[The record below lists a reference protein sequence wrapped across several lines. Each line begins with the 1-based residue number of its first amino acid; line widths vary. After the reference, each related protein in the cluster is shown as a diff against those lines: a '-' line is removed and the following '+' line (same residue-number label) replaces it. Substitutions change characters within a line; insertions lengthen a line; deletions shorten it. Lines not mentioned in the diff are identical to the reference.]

1 MTSIV
6 AELASLERSHRVG
19 LPGPVLFHLDGQLLA
34 IRSDV
39 FVRLAV
45 VHVHHRDAGPD
56 QEACGP
62 PLGVR
67 SPRPRLRQAVPSSSI
82 HVLLDSG
89 WGT

>member
-1 MTSIV
+1 
-6 AELASLERSHRVG
+6 
-19 LPGPVLFHLDGQLLA
+19 
-34 IRSDV
+34 V